1 MTWDWVTLP
10 VSNYGCSMPV
20 LASLTYR
27 EREIFPV
34 AAPQALIYMRH
45 VCYHR
50 ARKLRF
56 GLLHQHEPNLVRSVL
71 SQLSP

>member
-1 MTWDWVTLP
+1 MAAACLYSHYYLP
-10 VSNYGCSMPV
+10 GTRDIS
-20 LASLTYR
+20 
-27 EREIFPV
+27 V

-45 VCYHR
+45 VCYHH
-50 ARKLRF
+50 ARKLKF